1 MAPIPVRKH
10 AETGTHRV
18 RGKEKIMLTSAQ
30 SLRIISYLC
39 TAISLNTLLYMQKN
53 LLLMAIVVA
62 VVCCLGLA
70 SCGTDDDDSST
81 AEYRAKIVNTRW
93 QLTEVQD
100 HNNEWRTVDLYQEL
114 NIPELKFNADN
125 SYQMRISRVDGYSGT
140 STAMGTYT
148 IRNRNIEMTDYD
160 FSGIIFYFYI
170 QQIDDNAMECRLKR
184 YVNPLPSGVMAGN
197 DYIAEYKD
205 YVVRMKRLR

>member
-1 MAPIPVRKH
+1 
-10 AETGTHRV
+10 
-18 RGKEKIMLTSAQ
+18 
-30 SLRIISYLC
+30 
-39 TAISLNTLLYMQKN
+39 MQKN
-53 LLLMAIVVA
+53 HLLMAIVV
-62 VVCCLGLA
+62 VFVCCLGLA
-70 SCGTDDDDSST
+70 SCGTDDDDSSS

-205 YVVRMKRLR
+205 YVIRMKRLR

>member
-1 MAPIPVRKH
+1 
-10 AETGTHRV
+10 
-18 RGKEKIMLTSAQ
+18 MLASGR

-39 TAISLNTLLYMQKN
+39 TAISLNTLIIYAEEPFIDGHRGRLR
-53 LLLMAIVVA
+53 LAF
-62 VVCCLGLA
+62 VCCLGLA
-70 SCGTDDDDSST
+70 SCGTDDDDSSS